1 MTLGGPSDSRPTKN
15 ERRDQAREKAKQLR
29 VSQKKKDRR
38 RRVVVQGG
46 IGLGAVA
53 VVVIV
58 AFVIMGSIRPA
69 GPGPLNMAS
78 DGILVGEA
86 MTAVQTDALQ
96 PDEEPVASDPDGTG
110 TVANIRIYVDYLC
123 PACGEF
129 EATNGEQIRTWVET
143 GAATIEVHPIAILT
157 SRSAGTQYSLRAANA
172 AACVADTAPDGFYAF
187 HEALFADQPEENSTG
202 LSDDE
207 LKALVASSGVQTDVG
222 AIDACID
229 DGTFSPW
236 VKSATDRALAGPIP
250 NSDLAAVSGT
260 PTVLVDGKQYVG
272 SLSDPSEFSAFVLQ
286 AVGES
291 YSTSTPT
298 SEPAPAG

>member
-1 MTLGGPSDSRPTKN
+1 MTLGGPGDSRPSKN

-29 VSQKKKDRR
+29 VSQKRKDRR
-38 RRVVVQGG
+38 RRVFLQGG

-96 PDEEPVASDPDGTG
+96 PEQDPVASDPDASG

-222 AIDACID
+222 AIGACID

>member
-1 MTLGGPSDSRPTKN
+1 MTLGGPGDSRPSKN

-29 VSQKKKDRR
+29 VSQKRKDRR
-38 RRVVVQGG
+38 RRVFLQGG

-53 VVVIV
+53 VVLIV

-96 PDEEPVASDPDGTG
+96 PEQEPIASDPDASG